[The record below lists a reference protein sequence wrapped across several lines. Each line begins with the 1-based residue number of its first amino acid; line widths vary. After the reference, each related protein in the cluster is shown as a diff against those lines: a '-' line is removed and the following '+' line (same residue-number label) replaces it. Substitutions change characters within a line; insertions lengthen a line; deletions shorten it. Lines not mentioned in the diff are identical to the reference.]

1 MNDELEMIWK
11 KSVVAFC
18 NLQGNYIE
26 EMRKNTRNF
35 TRGDP
40 AKIKTRH
47 LQISGLNCYSY
58 VNPFGSSSL

>member
-18 NLQGNYIE
+18 NFEGNYVE

-35 TRGDP
+35 TRGAP
-40 AKIKTRH
+40 AELKTKH
-47 LQISGLNCYSY
+47 LQSSGLNCNSY
-58 VNPFGSSSL
+58 VKPFGSSSL